1 MTKPDFTMPAL
12 PAPATMSDE
21 ARELHVYADTSSE
34 PVYRARLAAQAAIRR
49 HINRGNFDA
58 QKMVKAY
65 RNVMDFAAQEYTR
78 EYGARGKNGSYGCFS
93 PADRQ
98 QAAEMMAAADAAE
111 YNCNRWE

>member
-1 MTKPDFTMPAL
+1 MDSTVIPDIITDPA
-12 PAPATMSDE
+12 SFN
-21 ARELHVYADTSSE
+21 AD
-34 PVYRARLAAQAAIRR
+34 AAFWIHAAQAAIRR

-78 EYGARGKNGSYGCFS
+78 EYGTRGKNGSYGCFS